1 MFFLKKAKL
10 ERQLMDEI
18 KTYAGVKEFPWD
30 DAKILSN
37 YLASYDKGMDY
48 QRVFGWHETSKAFS
62 TLEKYPNLL
71 RNWDA
76 LMIKYKKLGLFPKWD
91 IKLSDDN
98 DGRWILD

>member
-37 YLASYDKGMDY
+37 
-48 QRVFGWHETSKAFS
+48 
-62 TLEKYPNLL
+62 L
-71 RNWDA
+71 RS
-76 LMIKYKKLGLFPKWD
+76 F
-91 IKLSDDN
+91 
-98 DGRWILD
+98 R